1 MLRPVDLQVLIT
13 RTIEVQ
19 KQQGVA
25 ARLAGEEGENFR
37 RRLQHQ
43 VEEEQRQVQR
53 KSNVLTKRVNKRQ
66 EKDETNQQGQQRER
80 KKEAQNP
87 LGQNVDLEM

>member
-25 ARLAGEEGENFR
+25 ARLAGDEGENFR

-43 VEEEQRQVQR
+43 VEEEQRQVRR
-53 KSNVLTKRVNKRQ
+53 KSSVLSKRVNKRQ
-66 EKDETNQQGQQRER
+66 EKEGMEHQGQQEEK
-80 KKEAQNP
+80 KKEP
-87 LGQNVDLEM
+87 KSLLGQNVDMEI